1 MVILESMKSEHTCVS
16 NVLSSISKYA
26 NDSFKENSRE
36 EHEAFV
42 EILVVVLLSWKTM
55 NAW

>member
-1 MVILESMKSEHTCVS
+1 MVILESVKCTHTHVS

-26 NDSFKENSRE
+26 NDSFKENSLE

-42 EILVVVLLSWKTM
+42 EMLVAVSLSWKPI
-55 NAW
+55 NV

>member
-1 MVILESMKSEHTCVS
+1 MVILESAQRESAHKYVS
-16 NVLSSISKYA
+16 NALSSISKYA

-42 EILVVVLLSWKTM
+42 EMLVAVL
-55 NAW
+55 